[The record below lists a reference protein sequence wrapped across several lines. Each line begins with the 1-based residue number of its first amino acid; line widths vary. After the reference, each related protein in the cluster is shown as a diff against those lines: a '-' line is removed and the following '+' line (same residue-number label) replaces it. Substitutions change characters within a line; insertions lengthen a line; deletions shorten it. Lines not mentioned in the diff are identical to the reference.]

1 MLFKEKEV
9 DVSLNTVKITLA
21 PNGTTKEALTTLYSS
36 LHWLDQQNLEL
47 IILEE
52 LPNDE
57 FGNVI
62 NDRLRRASTN

>member
-52 LPNDE
+52 LPSDE